1 MKAPFLAE
9 HSAHFVVC
17 PAIVVPE
24 TTGTL
29 ARKQF
34 EILGTAAVGTLKSIA
49 TSAVESI
56 VSVVLIFFQNNF
68 AFLLLQFFQLPD
80 PFRIQKRN
88 FHFIYKLKIRR

>member
-1 MKAPFLAE
+1 MSSL
-9 HSAHFVVC
+9 
-17 PAIVVPE
+17 VVPE

-49 TSAVESI
+49 TSAVEVHRKCCFHLSSKQSRLSP
-56 VSVVLIFFQNNF
+56 V
-68 AFLLLQFFQLPD
+68 QFFRLPD

-88 FHFIYKLKIRR
+88 FHFIYKLKSDGKRVVSFKI